1 MENHTLS
8 SESIVSRNRDLVT
21 SDIDGEVVMMS
32 IEKGN
37 YYGMDLI
44 GSRIWELI
52 EQPVMVSDL
61 IGTLIEEFEV
71 TREICEKDVVTFL
84 SEMLKENVVTTQ
96 G

>member
-61 IGTLIEEFEV
+61 IGTLIDEFEV